1 MAPKSDASAQDAQG
15 RVELA
20 RAHYEQF
27 LRRYDMPTARH
38 RYLVQEATLA
48 LARLSGQT
56 PASAEA
62 RP

>member
-1 MAPKSDASAQDAQG
+1 LIYLERARIEDAQG

-20 RAHYEQF
+20 RAHYQQF

-38 RYLVQEATLA
+38 RYLAQEATLA

-56 PASAEA
+56 PPNAEA